1 MFYYLYLY
9 NYIICLPD
17 YKNNIITLLIYPIAS
32 KDAIVMK
39 IFIISISTILV
50 LGLMYFIYAISW
62 IYRLNVKLDGVGN
75 NLSDTFNIE
84 LPLLRDP
91 NGYFCIM
98 SKLDNLPKES
108 FILDTRATSL
118 ARIETLQ
125 KMKARYWGTYPVF
138 AKNTYGQMEKLS
150 LYELKSLTIGKE
162 KLQKPLFKGITKT
175 NAIHNLL
182 YKKVIGRDILQH
194 FTWKFSLDENK
205 LTLFSNKNNH
215 QIQLKTQGFHLIK
228 DGLIENKIILNSPLL
243 SDSYKFSFDL
253 GYQGEIS
260 IDKKIFQLL
269 KDKSPCIKYLNARTS
284 ERIDTTYVFPG
295 ITIEWDGFQIPD
307 CELRYYPL
315 TNRNLIGVRFIEQF
329 NFILGYQKSKEGPRS
344 SNLYIQPRK
353 INLIDT
359 NNYSRSNFGFE
370 IGLLNGT
377 LQVTSIEIGG
387 KAEQTGLKVKDKVI
401 DIDQNSIHLDE
412 EYVLSGQINNY
423 LCSKSS
429 ILIKV
434 KRDNKIIEYKITT

>member
-1 MFYYLYLY
+1 
-9 NYIICLPD
+9 
-17 YKNNIITLLIYPIAS
+17 
-32 KDAIVMK
+32 MK
-39 IFIISISTILV
+39 ICIISISTILI
-50 LGLMYFIYAISW
+50 LGFIYFIYAISW
-62 IYRLNVKLDGVGN
+62 IYKLKVKQEELGN
-75 NLSDTFNIE
+75 NISDTFYIE

-91 NGYFCIM
+91 NGYFCLI
-98 SKLDNLPKES
+98 SSLNNLPEES
-108 FILDTRATSL
+108 FILDTKATSL
-118 ARIETLQ
+118 ARAETLQ
-125 KMKARYWGTYPVF
+125 EIESQYWGSYPVF
-138 AKNTYGQMEKLS
+138 VKNTYGQMEKS
-150 LYELKSLTIGKE
+150 PLYELNSLTIGKE
-162 KLQKPLFKGITKT
+162 IFQKPLFKGISKT

-182 YKKVIGRDILQH
+182 YKKVIGKDILQH
-194 FTWKFSLDENK
+194 FIWKFSLDENK

-215 QIQLKTQGFHLIK
+215 QIQLETQGFHLIK
-228 DGLIENKIILNSPLL
+228 DGLIDNKIILNSPLL
-243 SDSYKFSFDL
+243 SDNYRFSFDL

-329 NFILGYQKSKEGPRS
+329 NFILGYQKPKEGPRS

-353 INLIDT
+353 INLIGT
-359 NNYSRSNFGFE
+359 NNCSRSNFGFE

-387 KAEQTGLKVKDKVI
+387 KAEQTGLKVKDRVI

-423 LCSKSS
+423 LCNKSS

-434 KRDNKIIEYKITT
+434 KRDNKIIEYKITK